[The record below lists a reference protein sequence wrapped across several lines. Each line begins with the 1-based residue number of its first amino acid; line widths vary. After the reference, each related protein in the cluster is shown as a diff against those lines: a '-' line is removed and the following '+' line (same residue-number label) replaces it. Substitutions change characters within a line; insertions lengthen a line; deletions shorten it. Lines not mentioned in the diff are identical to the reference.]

1 MASTLPVVAGI
12 HAGWGFGALFV
23 VMAAAGGV
31 LVAALMLPRAGVVV
45 AQPAAAE
52 AP

>member
-23 VMAAAGGV
+23 VMAVAGGGV
-31 LVAALMLPRAGVVV
+31 LAAALMLPRAGAVVV
-45 AQPAAAE
+45 QPAVA
-52 AP
+52 